1 MSPDLSEGPAHGL
14 GVMDPRLMPS
24 LGPVAR
30 AIDGIRIVCYVNMTV
45 LDRMDFFCVH
55 DMAIQ
60 FVFVGKHCSE

>member
-1 MSPDLSEGPAHGL
+1 
-14 GVMDPRLMPS
+14 MDPHLMPS

-30 AIDGIRIVCYVNMTV
+30 AIDGICIVCDVNMTV

-60 FVFVGKHCSE
+60 YVFVGKHCPE